1 MLVSSGDGICYIDA
15 QYAFEVNSRALMP
28 ELRRRVIQ
36 ADSES
41 IDLAGRDATHRNIM
55 VWKTHG
61 K

>member
-1 MLVSSGDGICYIDA
+1 MLVSSWDGVCYIDA
-15 QYAFEVNSRALMP
+15 QYAFEVNNRALMS

-36 ADSES
+36 ADNES
-41 IDLAGRDATHRNIM
+41 IDLAGRDATHHKIP